1 MSRYIRTEGPLAIH
15 SDKELAE
22 AAAKGLMHWSECQDD
37 GVILDREFFATRE
50 EAEASAA
57 EKSGYDEASE
67 MEYTYEARTMWRDE
81 DGDLV
86 AAEDEDET
94 GEEG

>member
-1 MSRYIRTEGPLAIH
+1 MSRYIRTEGPLGIH
-15 SDKELAE
+15 ADKELA
-22 AAAKGLMHWSECQDD
+22 AAAERGLMHWSECQNE
-37 GVILDREFFATRE
+37 GAVLDREFFATRE

-57 EKSGYDEASE
+57 EKSGYDNSG

-86 AAEDEDET
+86 AADDENEPGET
-94 GEEG
+94 E